1 MTKPSRRR
9 NGTRPAQA
17 DVFDPVPA
25 DRIRKIVGS
34 ERYSSRL
41 LRNPLPIDAL
51 IYLVLTVFVFILIL
65 PVWSVILRAIS
76 PRYVVE
82 AYPLLLWPKEI
93 SFEAFKYIARTP
105 KLINSFNVTVF
116 ITVVGTL
123 LNLLFTVPAAY
134 SLSKNKVPGIRAAML
149 FIIVTMLFG
158 AGIIPLFMVMNGLG
172 LIDTIWAMILPS
184 LVGGFNLILV
194 RNFIWNLPKEL
205 EESAL
210 LDGASEAQVVTR
222 IILPLSTPIIATI
235 GLFCAL
241 GHWNQFY
248 FALFFVFNPNKW
260 PLQLVLRSIIFDTNL
275 SGMTDIE
282 QMLFRRRYMSPE
294 NIQAACIVFA
304 TLPVLLVYPLLQKYF
319 TKGIMMG
326 AVKG

>member
-1 MTKPSRRR
+1 MSMKLKNTSTDDI
-9 NGTRPAQA
+9 GTTPMNR
-17 DVFDPVPA
+17 V
-25 DRIRKIVGS
+25 RKTIGS
-34 ERYSSRL
+34 EKYSSRL
-41 LRNPLPIDAL
+41 LRNPLPIDIL
-51 IYLVLTVFVFILIL
+51 IHLVLLLFIILLML
-65 PVWSVILRAIS
+65 PVWSVLLRSIS
-76 PRYVVE
+76 PRSVVE

-93 SFEAFKYIARTP
+93 SLEAFKYIAKTP

-116 ITVVGTL
+116 ITVVGTF
-123 LNLLFTVPAAY
+123 LNLLLTIPAAY
-134 SLSKNKVPGIRAAML
+134 SLSKTKVPGIRIIML
-149 FIIVTMLFG
+149 FIIITMLFS
-158 AGIIPLFMVMNGLG
+158 AGIIPLFMIMNGLG
-172 LIDTIWAMILPS
+172 LIDSIWAMILPS

-194 RNFIWNLPKEL
+194 RNFIWNLPAEL
-205 EESAL
+205 EESAI
-210 LDGASEAQVVTR
+210 LDGASEAQVVVR
-222 IILPLSTPIIATI
+222 IILPLSTSIIATI

-248 FALFFVFNPNKW
+248 FALFFVNDPNKW
-260 PLQLVLRSIIFDTNL
+260 PLQLVLRSIIFDSNL

-326 AVKG
+326 AIKG

>member
-1 MTKPSRRR
+1 VATKLY
-9 NGTRPAQA
+9 
-17 DVFDPVPA
+17 
-25 DRIRKIVGS
+25 GS

-41 LRNPLPIDAL
+41 LRNH
-51 IYLVLTVFVFILIL
+51 LVVDIIIHFILLLFVIVLML
-65 PVWSVILRAIS
+65 PVWSVILRSIS
-76 PRYVVE
+76 PRAVVE

-93 SFEAFKYIARTP
+93 SLEAFKYIAKTP

-116 ITVVGTL
+116 ITLVGTI
-123 LNLLFTVPAAY
+123 LNLIFTVPAAY
-134 SLSKNKVPGIRAAML
+134 ALSKNKVPGVRFVMVL
-149 FIIVTMLFG
+149 IIITMLFS
-158 AGIIPLFMVMNGLG
+158 AGIIPLFLVVNGLG
-172 LIDTIWAMILPS
+172 LIDSIWAMIIPS

-205 EESAL
+205 EESAC
-210 LDGASEAQVVTR
+210 LDGASDAQIVVR
-222 IILPLSTPIIATI
+222 IILPLSTPIVATV

-241 GHWNQFY
+241 GHWNEFY
-248 FALFFVFNPNKW
+248 SALFFVNDPNKW
-260 PLQLVLRSIIFDTNL
+260 PLQLVLRSIIFDSNL
-275 SGMTDIE
+275 SGMSDIE
-282 QMLFRRRYMSPE
+282 QMLLRRRYMSPE